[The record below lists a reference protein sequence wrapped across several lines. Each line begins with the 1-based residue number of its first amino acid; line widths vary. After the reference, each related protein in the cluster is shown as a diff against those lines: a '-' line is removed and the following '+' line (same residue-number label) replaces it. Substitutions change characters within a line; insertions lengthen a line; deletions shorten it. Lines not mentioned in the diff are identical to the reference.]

1 MKQTTHSLVLAALF
15 AALCAVCSQIAIPLP
30 MVPIN
35 LALFAVHLSGAILGV
50 RYGFLSMLIY

>member
-1 MKQTTHSLVLAALF
+1 MVDNGSDFMKTTRTQRLYTWLLCGLF

-35 LALFAVHLSGAILGV
+35 LALFAVHLA
-50 RYGFLSMLIY
+50 